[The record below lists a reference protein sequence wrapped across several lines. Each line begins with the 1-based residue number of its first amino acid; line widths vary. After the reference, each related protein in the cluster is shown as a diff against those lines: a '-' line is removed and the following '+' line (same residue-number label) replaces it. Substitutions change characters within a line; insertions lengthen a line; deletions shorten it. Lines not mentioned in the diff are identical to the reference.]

1 MLVAKLI
8 LARVLPSSRPVQID
22 LPRIVTGAQL
32 IEAEDKITQ
41 ALNEGRISPQE
52 ARTLQDWA
60 KTSFRNRR
68 VARAT
73 MGER

>member
-1 MLVAKLI
+1 M
-8 LARVLPSSRPVQID
+8 P
-22 LPRIVTGAQL
+22 IVTGADL
-32 IEAEDKITQ
+32 IEAENKIVQ

-60 KTSFRNRR
+60 KNSFRTRR
-68 VARAT
+68 VAKAA